1 MCVLC
6 VCMDRPEKDNDQRTF
21 FPPKTK
27 SWPSRNR
34 RTAERNVENQGK
46 QGKKV
51 APLSLAN
58 NCRRAGELTY
68 TPKRI
73 FQGTLETFK
82 RRHNKIKRILR
93 ISCKLS
99 CPHPC
104 FHAPFCH
111 LFMSLLRYAFP
122 LIPGLPFR
130 FQLHH
135 LMCLWYPFGP
145 AAKEQQ
151 PETTKSSTESCPWPR
166 HTLPIWVKLVSDCGE
181 LGAWVKDWVLRP

>member
-51 APLSLAN
+51 APLSLVN

-104 FHAPFCH
+104 SHAPF
-111 LFMSLLRYAFP
+111 
-122 LIPGLPFR
+122 LPFVHVLAALR
-130 FQLHH
+130 FYSRPGFSVPLPTSSSYV
-135 LMCLWYPFGP
+135 LMISF
-145 AAKEQQ
+145 
-151 PETTKSSTESCPWPR
+151 WP
-166 HTLPIWVKLVSDCGE
+166 CG
-181 LGAWVKDWVLRP
+181 